1 MEADADLSGCF
12 EMTRGQRRKLRLSKL
27 YSFSCFRPRG
37 EDKHSQIG
45 QRGYSRIVYCNDP
58 DNPEAVRLNYKGNYV
73 STTKYTAA
81 NFVPKSLFEQF
92 RRVANIY
99 FLVIAC
105 LSFSPLAPFT
115 PLSVVGPLVLVI
127 GGTVAKEAVEDWRR
141 RQQVCTPLLT
151 RWVSVWRTFWFELFK
166 HVLPFSSISVTV

>member
-1 MEADADLSGCF
+1 MEADAHLSGCF
-12 EMTRGQRRKLRLSKL
+12 EMTRGQGRKLHLSKL
-27 YSFSCFRPRG
+27 YSFSCIRLHG
-37 EDKHSQIG
+37 DDKHAQIG

-58 DNPEAVRLNYKGNYV
+58 NNPAAVRLNYKGNYV

-99 FLVIAC
+99 FLVVAC

-115 PLSVVGPLVLVI
+115 ALSFVGPLVLVI
-127 GGTVAKEAVEDWRR
+127 GGTMAKEALEDWKRR
-141 RQQVCTPLLT
+141 KQVYTPLSPH
-151 RWVSVWRTFWFELFK
+151 WFYVWMIF
-166 HVLPFSSISVTV
+166 